1 MSPADIPTVLMT
13 LDPDQDVPDPAP
25 GDPPPAPALADLR
38 RATRAVSAD
47 TTDPAPDDTSGE
59 TGEGGEGGEGAALGD
74 APRVVAGVLDNRTP
88 PGGITTTPA
97 VTPAADPAP
106 TSGALAADGQVVPID
121 DQFAFFVRP
130 GAAATTPVVDGPAR
144 DGDAGAPVWVQL
156 DRETHAVYQ
165 SVIYVLGSR
174 VIVDGTACEGEL
186 EVTLVH
192 HVVCCSDGTV
202 LRLRLDEQVD
212 VWRIMKV
219 TDGEGTQVVIDQARE
234 DNQSSVDRA
243 ILTRTGTP
251 IRWVSIGHDLVVTW

>member
-1 MSPADIPTVLMT
+1 MSPADIPTALMT
-13 LDPDQDVPDPAP
+13 IDSDQDVPDPAP

-47 TTDPAPDDTSGE
+47 TTDPAPDDDTPAE
-59 TGEGGEGGEGAALGD
+59 TGEGGEGAVLGD
-74 APRVVAGVLDNRTP
+74 APRVVDGVLDNRTP
-88 PGGITTTPA
+88 PGGITTPLA
-97 VTPAADPAP
+97 VTPAADPVP
-106 TSGALAADGQVVPID
+106 VSDALAGAFLAAPID
-121 DQFAFFVRP
+121 RAFAFFAPMPPPV
-130 GAAATTPVVDGPAR
+130 AETTPVVDGSAE
-144 DGDAGAPVWVQL
+144 APVWVQL
-156 DRETHAVYQ
+156 DREANAVYQ

-186 EVTLVH
+186 EVTRVH

-243 ILTRTGTP
+243 ILTRFRTP